1 MSDTTADPIKRE
13 FLRLVET
20 KAEPFTPSKQPLVIS
35 PEEPEEDDNKPD
47 KPGRGAPR
55 LLRMM
60 EGCKLL
66 IDPADLAYIVIDG
79 TPYQL
84 DAKNPRLCEV
94 LAGVYYRASDGAATL
109 GKDAVAAAVAVWSD
123 MARDHGERVLMANRS
138 AAYGDA
144 LFYDLGN
151 NRAARIAAGTWEI
164 IAPPPG
170 MFRPWQHKL
179 PHPEPVKPGNA
190 ARLFEFSNV
199 PEADRLLVLAT
210 IAALIPPG
218 VARPALVVTGCQ
230 GSGKSTFA
238 RFVKML
244 IDPSTPA
251 LTMVPRKVEDVD
263 LQLVRNHVLALDN
276 LSTMPPDVADL
287 FSAVITRAGL
297 QRRVLHT
304 TSELL
309 TLQPDIALIFTSISA
324 LSSRPDFMERTLRII
339 LERIE
344 DTARLADD
352 ELDAAFDEAAPE
364 ILGGLLSL
372 LAAGLELLP
381 RYRPEKLPRM
391 ASFARIA
398 AAIAEAAEP
407 GGGNQYLAAFFR
419 NQGNQHLELAETNQL
434 FSAVL
439 DACNA
444 GEWLT
449 GGMGEV
455 AERLREIANPAPKDK
470 FPAARGLRTALE
482 RLRVPLLTAGIRFE
496 FGEGSAKYKSSV
508 SFHPVEG
515 TDQAPPTSDRQPPP
529 RNDGPP
535 PPPEPPELSGLVFD
549 VGELDL

>member
-1 MSDTTADPIKRE
+1 MSDTTAADPFRKE

-20 KAEPFTPSKQPLVIS
+20 KAEAWKPDNQPLVIS
-35 PEEPEEDDNKPD
+35 PEEPDDDDQGKPD

-55 LLRMM
+55 LLRIMD
-60 EGCKLL
+60 GCKLL
-66 IDPADLAYIVIDG
+66 IDPADLAYIVING
-79 TPYQL
+79 VPHQL

-109 GKDAVAAAVAVWSD
+109 GKDAVSAAVAVWSD
-123 MARDHGERVLMANRS
+123 MAREHGEQALMANRS
-138 AAYGDA
+138 AAYGEA

-151 NRAARIAAGTWEI
+151 NRAARIAGGTWEI
-164 IAPPPG
+164 VTPPPG

-199 PEADRLLVLAT
+199 PENDRLLVLAT

-244 IDPSTPA
+244 IDPGTPA
-251 LTMVPRKVEDVD
+251 LTMVPRKVEDID

-276 LSTMPPDVADL
+276 LSSLPPDVADL

-309 TLQPDIALIFTSISA
+309 TLEPDVALIFTSISA
-324 LSSRPDFMERTLRII
+324 LSSRPDFMERTLRIQ
-339 LERIE
+339 LERI
-344 DTARLADD
+344 DDDARLADD
-352 ELDAAFDEAAPE
+352 ELDRAFDEAAPE
-364 ILGGLLSL
+364 ILGGLLSM

-381 RYRPEKLPRM
+381 PYRPEKLPRM

-407 GGGNQYLAAFFR
+407 GGGDQYLTAFFR

-439 DACNA
+439 DATNN
-444 GEWLT
+444 GEWLS
-449 GGMGEV
+449 GGIGEV
-455 AERLREIANPAPKDK
+455 AARLREIANPSQKDK
-470 FPAARGLRTALE
+470 FPTARGLRNALE
-482 RLRVPLLTAGIRFE
+482 RLRVPLRTAGIGFA
-496 FGEGSAKYKSSV
+496 FGEGCAKYKASL
-508 SFHPVEG
+508 SFHPIDDNPES
-515 TDQAPPTSDRQPPP
+515 QQSPPETANQT
-529 RNDGPP
+529 P
-535 PPPEPPELSGLVFD
+535 PPPEPPEIEGLVFD
-549 VGELDL
+549 AGELDP